1 MKRLPLLFLLMLI
14 SVSTLF
20 ASKELDAKVG
30 DFFQALKQ
38 EKYEEGIT
46 NLLAGSLLE
55 EKVVN
60 VTQTRNNWIAQFSQI
75 KSLYG
80 DYLAWDKVSTVS
92 LGGLEETTYFVY
104 CRDYPIK
111 IVITEYDNGM
121 DRKIINM
128 FFDDQILDTLRDH
141 GSYF

>member
-14 SVSTLF
+14 SISTLF

-60 VTQTRNNWIAQFSQI
+60 VTQTRNNWICP
-75 KSLYG
+75 
-80 DYLAWDKVSTVS
+80 V
-92 LGGLEETTYFVY
+92 
-104 CRDYPIK
+104 
-111 IVITEYDNGM
+111 
-121 DRKIINM
+121 
-128 FFDDQILDTLRDH
+128 
-141 GSYF
+141 